1 MLMGLKDKQTTK
13 NKNFI
18 QSFIHA
24 MQGIFSLVTTE
35 RNFRKHLLFGML
47 AVILG
52 FILNLNLGQWLWII
66 LAIFS
71 VISSEALN
79 TIVESVVDLI
89 VGPKYD
95 DLAKKAKDVAA
106 GGVLLSAAFAFI
118 IGVIIFV
125 PELVALF
132 Q

>member
-1 MLMGLKDKQTTK
+1 MGLKDKQTTK

-47 AVILG
+47 AVVLG
-52 FILNLNLGQWLWII
+52 LILNLNLGQWLWII

>member
-47 AVILG
+47 AVVLG
-52 FILNLNLGQWLWII
+52 LILNLNLGQWLWII

-71 VISSEALN
+71 VISSEALALSM
-79 TIVESVVDLI
+79 TIWQKRRRTLLRVVSYFRRHLH
-89 VGPKYD
+89 
-95 DLAKKAKDVAA
+95 
-106 GGVLLSAAFAFI
+106 LL
-118 IGVIIFV
+118 
-125 PELVALF
+125 LVSSFLY
-132 Q
+132 QN

>member
-1 MLMGLKDKQTTK
+1 MGLKDKQTTK